1 MAWYNF
7 SMSADEAFL
16 RSILSGIVLQP
27 ERMRLARSED
37 KRGILFRIHLAR
49 SDMPLLIGKAGQS
62 IKAVR
67 LLMKIYGKDG
77 PAISILLEEP
87 NQ

>member
-1 MAWYNF
+1 
-7 SMSADEAFL
+7 MSADEAFL
-16 RSILSGIVLQP
+16 RHILSGIVLQP
-27 ERMRLARSED
+27 EQMRLARSED
-37 KRGILFRIHLAR
+37 QRGILFRIHLAK

-77 PAISILLEEP
+77 PTISLLLEEP
-87 NQ
+87 NQRTI

>member
-1 MAWYNF
+1 M
-7 SMSADEAFL
+7 
-16 RSILSGIVLQP
+16 LQP
-27 ERMRLARSED
+27 ELMRLTRSED
-37 KRGILFRIHLAR
+37 KRGILFRISLSK

-77 PAISILLEEP
+77 PTTSLLLEEP
-87 NQ
+87 AAA